1 MTARITSA
9 TRVSLK
15 FIRGGLGLGSRS
27 SQRSRCRLVSGSLPS
42 VLLTRPVW
50 RATCRTAQAIT
61 SLGPSIFSRPMGACE
76 SRQGCSKACIDRGA
90 GSQTS
95 TDLLPIS
102 SPLQAPV
109 SSQGESLACHQHVA
123 HHVEGRLL
131 AQHADAARLNGAS
144 PPPTLIR
151 SPPLATTTSCASS
164 NSSGRSRAWYP
175 TGQMMASR
183 PPHVASHTQS
193 TTHAGTPPEQP
204 AIDGGRL
211 VSARY
216 RIPTCPNDP

>member
-131 AQHADAARLNGAS
+131 AQHADAARLNGC
-144 PPPTLIR
+144 L
-151 SPPLATTTSCASS
+151 
-164 NSSGRSRAWYP
+164 
-175 TGQMMASR
+175 
-183 PPHVASHTQS
+183 
-193 TTHAGTPPEQP
+193 P
-204 AIDGGRL
+204 APDTDQ
-211 VSARY
+211 VSALGNHHVLCVQQLKRAQPRMVPDRPDDGISPSSRGQPHAIY
-216 RIPTCPNDP
+216 DPRWDTA